1 MPLNRDQETVKRLA
15 ATSKTIAFSEIVIS
29 LLKSIETAEYQL
41 RVDIENDLVKMGK
54 ISVLELV
61 NALDSSNK
69 LVRSHSA
76 MALIRIGSES
86 IEPLL
91 NKYKNSTQYHWM
103 LSFIIAEITG
113 STDLLDYSNYC
124 ETLAS

>member
-1 MPLNRDQETVKRLA
+1 MPLNRDQEAAKRVA
-15 ATSKTIAFSEIVIS
+15 SCRNTIAFSELVLNLLES
-29 LLKSIETAEYQL
+29 LETAEYQL

-54 ISVLELV
+54 MSVHELV
-61 NALDSSNK
+61 NALNSSNG

-76 MALIRIGSES
+76 MALIRIGNDS

-91 NKYKNSTQYHWM
+91 DKYLNSIDHNWM

-113 STDLLDYSNYC
+113 STELLDYSNYC
-124 ETLAS
+124 ESLAS

>member
-1 MPLNRDQETVKRLA
+1 MPLNRDQETVKRVA
-15 ATSKTIAFSEIVIS
+15 RCRNTIAFSEFVLNLLES
-29 LLKSIETAEYQL
+29 LETAEYQL

-54 ISVLELV
+54 MSVSELV

-76 MALIRIGSES
+76 MALIRIGNDS

-91 NKYKNSTQYHWM
+91 DKYLNSIEHNWM

-113 STDLLDYSNYC
+113 STALLDYSNYC